1 MRMKA
6 EGGSEVRTGRW
17 EVRTGRWELEVDGMD
32 NANAAF
38 KRTFNSHSTSNP
50 KKKEKS
56 GGGGGI

>member
-1 MRMKA
+1 
-6 EGGSEVRTGRW
+6 
-17 EVRTGRWELEVDGMD
+17 VRTGRWELEVDGMD

-56 GGGGGI
+56 GGGGGFRRRVAGRGTAGEGG